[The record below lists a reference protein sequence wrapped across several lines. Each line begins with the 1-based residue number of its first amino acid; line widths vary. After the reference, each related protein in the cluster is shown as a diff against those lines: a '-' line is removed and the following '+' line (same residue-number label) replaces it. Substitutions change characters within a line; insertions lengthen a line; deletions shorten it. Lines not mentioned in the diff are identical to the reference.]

1 MLNDA
6 AAEEGG
12 YDDDDFEME
21 GQAQPSAPAGPP
33 PAGGGGGRAG
43 GGRAMSAVEILK
55 GAAQKVQAD
64 ERAESI
70 AGGASIT
77 SAARSLEVS
86 LDPTMDGSGDAGM
99 LGLLNEQSAK
109 RGGYKDKGKENAP
122 AVEMEASSSDEDEE
136 GDEEQNMQLVFA
148 SYHGDMNALD
158 RLLERG
164 AQALCRDRH
173 GWTPVHHAAAHGHTA
188 AVRNLLDSLDS
199 SRRRI
204 KATRKAERLGGF
216 TPLHV
221 AVVGNHVDTARLLVE
236 KYSADVT
243 RLNLVGDS
251 PRDCIV
257 LRGRKGREMAGVL
270 GVKLKSKKH
279 EAKDDDGA
287 EESKSSS
294 PRGASRRGEEK
305 N

>member
-1 MLNDA
+1 
-6 AAEEGG
+6 
-12 YDDDDFEME
+12 
-21 GQAQPSAPAGPP
+21 
-33 PAGGGGGRAG
+33 
-43 GGRAMSAVEILK
+43 MSAAEILK
-55 GAAQKVQAD
+55 GAAQKVEAD
-64 ERAESI
+64 ERSESL
-70 AGGASIT
+70 AGGASIS
-77 SAARSLEVS
+77 SAARSLEAS
-86 LDPTMDGSGDAGM
+86 LDPTMDGSGDGGM
-99 LGLLNEQSAK
+99 LGVLNEQSSK
-109 RGGYKDKGKENAP
+109 RGGYKGKENAP
-122 AVEMEASSSDEDEE
+122 AMEIEASSSDEDDE
-136 GDEEQNMQLVFA
+136 GDEEQNMQLIFA
-148 SYHGDMNALD
+148 SYHGDMNAVD

-199 SRRRI
+199 SRRRV

-270 GVKLKSKKH
+270 GIKLKSKKQ
-279 EAKDDDGA
+279 ESKDDDDGGGDGN
-287 EESKSSS
+287 EESKSRSF
-294 PRGASRRGEEK
+294 RGGRRRGEEK